1 MELFYLLYLNGVVRI
16 LLSYQSPAL
25 VSCDINQHCTAHF
38 LSSCIVVVVAVAVAV
53 AVPVAAV
60 VVAVV
65 VVVEAEGEQWIT
77 LNFLHAG
84 PKRHPDRFAKK
95 MSTFELL

>member
-1 MELFYLLYLNGVVRI
+1 MELLYLLYLNGVVKV
-16 LLSYQSPAL
+16 LLSQQSPTL
-25 VSCDINQHCTAHF
+25 VSCDISRHCTAHF
-38 LSSCIVVVVAVAVAV
+38 LSSCIVVVVAVAV

>member
-53 AVPVAAV
+53 PVAAV
-60 VVAVV
+60 VVAV

>member
-38 LSSCIVVVVAVAVAV
+38 LSSCIVVVVAVAV